1 MSDNLAR
8 ERAELRG
15 KLGATQDQ
23 IKALQS
29 TIDEEARRQSCDLTL
44 QPDGLSDVAGAIRRG
59 HGAEEKARSVQ
70 LQLEL
75 VAALRDNALLRQ
87 AIFSGDLPPSA
98 SPRLGHRTVSSTQL
112 ASSSR
117 STLSLQQ
124 RREVAELVRRQENL
138 RQVQTQELK
147 EQLKRIESERCEAEQ
162 KLVEAQSRSC
172 VRSIICRPVCPA
184 IERAR
189 ERMAESDTVT
199 QILGAQ
205 RRRDSNLSRA
215 VQLSFWGRLCQL
227 VTDIE
232 MVSSQD
238 FRIDGRLQATRASAP
253 AR

>member
-8 ERAELRG
+8 KRAELRG

-29 TIDEEARRQSCDLTL
+29 TIDEEARCQSFDLTL
-44 QPDGLSDVAGAIRRG
+44 QPDSLSDVAGALGRG
-59 HGAEEKARSVQ
+59 RGAEEKARSVQ

-87 AIFSGDLPPSA
+87 AIVSGDLPPSA

-117 STLSLQQ
+117 STLSVQQ

-138 RQVQTQELK
+138 RQAQTQELE
-147 EQLKRIESERCEAEQ
+147 EQLKRIESERLEAEQ
-162 KLVEAQSRSC
+162 KLVEAESRSC

-184 IERAR
+184 LERAR
-189 ERMAESDTVT
+189 ERVAESDTVT

-205 RRRDSNLSRA
+205 LRRDSNPGTVAR
-215 VQLSFWGRLCQL
+215 RP
-227 VTDIE
+227 VTFLGEI
-232 MVSSQD
+232 VP
-238 FRIDGRLQATRASAP
+238 ASN
-253 AR
+253 